1 MRPPLFFQKKRKP
14 LHENWTNKKI
24 EYLIFKDTTKLGISG
39 CREVKIGTHK
49 TKSLLTGEQEFVDYM
64 TITSDGEISCYEIKS
79 SINDLKS
86 TARLSF
92 LGHKNFLVLPHTL
105 YLQIANEW
113 WFLEKLENHSIGI
126 IVLDENNNLCL
137 LKKCKKKKLSIGTQT
152 LLLESFARSAA
163 RDAKKLY
170 ELENQEKEITSWKQL
185 TSQSFLKLTILVNL

>member
-1 MRPPLFFQKKRKP
+1 MKIKL
-14 LHENWTNKKI
+14 TKKI
-24 EYLIFKDTTKLGISG
+24 EYLIFKDTTKLGVSG
-39 CREVKIGTHK
+39 CREVKIRTYK
-49 TKSLLTGEQEFVDYM
+49 TKSLLTGKQEFVDYM

-79 SINDLKS
+79 SMNDLKS

-105 YLQIANEW
+105 YLQVANER

-126 IVLDENNNLCL
+126 IVLEENNSLRL

-170 ELENQEKEITSWKQL
+170 ELENQEKETLHENS
-185 TSQSFLKLTILVNL
+185 

>member
-1 MRPPLFFQKKRKP
+1 MKTEL
-14 LHENWTNKKI
+14 TKKI
-24 EYLIFKDTTKLGISG
+24 EYLIFKNTTKLGVGG

-79 SINDLKS
+79 SMNDLKS

-105 YLQIANEW
+105 YLQVTNKR

-126 IVLDENNNLCL
+126 IVLDENNKLRL

-170 ELENQEKEITSWKQL
+170 DLEIKKLPKEKETPHE
-185 TSQSFLKLTILVNL
+185 NY